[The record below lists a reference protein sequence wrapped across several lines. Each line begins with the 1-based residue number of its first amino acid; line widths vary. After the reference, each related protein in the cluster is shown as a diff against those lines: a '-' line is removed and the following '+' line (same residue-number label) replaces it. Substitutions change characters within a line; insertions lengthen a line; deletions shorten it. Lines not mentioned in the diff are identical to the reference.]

1 MLVLARRW
9 NERIFIGDDIV
20 ITVMRIQNGEVRLGI
35 EAPRNVPV
43 HREEVAI
50 RLQAERDECDRFSD
64 EAASTKDSK

>member
-1 MLVLARRW
+1 MLILARRW

-50 RLQAERDECDRFSD
+50 RLRSEQEECD
-64 EAASTKDSK
+64 STKEPK